1 MRKLLAL
8 VLAVMMMFSCA
19 SFAMAD
25 EAAGENTVTIAMETS
40 PNLDTHWNAGATGA
54 LLMAQMYE
62 GLYRVTATGIELAGA
77 ESVDVNDDATVWTF
91 HLRQDAVWNDGKP
104 VTAADYVYS
113 MQRLVDPA
121 IATT

>member
-40 PNLDTHWNAGATGA
+40 PNLDTHWNAGAD
-54 LLMAQMYE
+54 
-62 GLYRVTATGIELAGA
+62 RRLAYGSNVRG
-77 ESVDVNDDATVWTF
+77 SVPRNRDRHRAGG
-91 HLRQDAVWNDGKP
+91 R
-104 VTAADYVYS
+104 
-113 MQRLVDPA
+113 
-121 IATT
+121 

>member
-62 GLYRVTATGIELAGA
+62 GLYRVTATGIELA
-77 ESVDVNDDATVWTF
+77 
-91 HLRQDAVWNDGKP
+91 LRAL
-104 VTAADYVYS
+104 
-113 MQRLVDPA
+113 M
-121 IATT
+121 